1 MPRSFAARV
10 IATAKGLGLATTF
23 VALGGLYSL
32 SNAVVPSILATL
44 NSGDG
49 TTSARNASKSF
60 AVALRASKQNI
71 PPAEL
76 LSICCFSFLSVNAYR
91 LIGYPSHRGPLYAGA
106 AAAMFAVIPLT
117 MATMTPIETRLLQ
130 LADTGV
136 DTASKSDE
144 SSPQEVEAMMLLWSS
159 RNMWRRVFVSISGV
173 LGLLAVLK

>member
-49 TTSARNASKSF
+49 ATSARNASKSF
-60 AVALRASKQNI
+60 AIALRASKQNI

-117 MATMTPIETRLLQ
+117 MATMTPIETSLLQ
-130 LADTGV
+130 LADTG

-144 SSPQEVEAMMLLWSS
+144 PSPQEVEAMILLWSS

>member
-1 MPRSFAARV
+1 
-10 IATAKGLGLATTF
+10 
-23 VALGGLYSL
+23 
-32 SNAVVPSILATL
+32 
-44 NSGDG
+44 
-49 TTSARNASKSF
+49 
-60 AVALRASKQNI
+60 
-71 PPAEL
+71 
-76 LSICCFSFLSVNAYR
+76 
-91 LIGYPSHRGPLYAGA
+91 
-106 AAAMFAVIPLT
+106 MFAVFPLT